1 MEQRA
6 QSQPKSA
13 TTRKRKVPD
22 YLVKD
27 LIDGVPY
34 YYPGYKQVL
43 SKKKTRE
50 EIMGWSGL
58 QGFIVQYFT
67 FYILNQLNLKKYLIY
82 PGETG
87 NHLGYRNN
95 LSLDIAIFERII
107 LTPDKVTV
115 KYLDVPAYCVIEID
129 VQAEWDEST
138 PMSEIEFIGLKTQK
152 LFDFGTQKL
161 IWILSKSKKVIVAE
175 NGKHWEI
182 IDWNE
187 DIELMDGIHFNV
199 GQYLASEGVNTEN
212 DENRP
217 SNT

>member
-6 QSQPKSA
+6 QSAPKPAVS
-13 TTRKRKVPD
+13 KKKKVPD

-27 LIDGVPY
+27 LIDGVPF

-43 SKKKTRE
+43 SKKKKPE
-50 EIMGWSGL
+50 DIMGWSGL
-58 QGFIVQYFT
+58 QGFIIAYFT
-67 FYILNQLNLKKYLIY
+67 ELLIKGLNLNKYKVL

-87 NHLGYRNN
+87 NHLGYKNN
-95 LSLDIAIFERII
+95 LSLDIAIYERSV
-107 LTPDKVTV
+107 LTPEKITS

-129 VQAEWDEST
+129 VQAEWEEGSSMT
-138 PMSEIEFIGLKTQK
+138 EMTFIGLKTQK
-152 LFDFGTQKL
+152 LFDFGTKKL
-161 IWILSKSKKVIVAE
+161 IWVLSKSKKVIVAE

-187 DIELMDGIHFNV
+187 DIELIDGVNFNV
-199 GQYLASEGVNTEN
+199 GQYLESEGINTDD